1 MQAAVMNAFSR
12 GAVQRLRQAAERDQ
26 GSVDRGRSV
35 LPQRSVERLAGDVLL
50 SQVCDASFGSRR
62 QRSGDTRVTRLI
74 VDQRFERGGQL
85 AGLLARQI
93 EAEQL
98 QRDEPA
104 VAGVVRAKYG
114 AKAAS
119 PDLMKDLERATG
131 GRRRVVRGSV
141 GDVQRGC
148 SSVAQAIVRS

>member
-1 MQAAVMNAFSR
+1 MQTAVVNAFSR
-12 GAVQRLRQAAERDQ
+12 RAIQRLRHAAERDQ
-26 GSVDRGRSV
+26 GSIDRRRPV
-35 LPQRSVERLAGDVLL
+35 LPQRRVERLAGDVLL

-62 QRSGDTRVTRLI
+62 QRSGDTGVTRLI

-85 AGLLARQI
+85 VGLFAR
-93 EAEQL
+93 EVEPEQL
-98 QRDEPA
+98 QRDEPP

-141 GDVQRGC
+141 GDVQRLC
-148 SSVAQAIVRS
+148 SSVAQAIARS